1 MSRRGRR
8 NRGRGNV
15 VSGTVVKAPPT
26 GGDVTFSTAQ
36 VAEILRMQQ
45 GKTQAKLMP
54 RPETWSTDPF
64 GPGRALPPAPI
75 NVPRPDTGRADP
87 RAYQYDPAV
96 NLQLTTRQGHV
107 PWATLQA
114 AADQPLFR
122 KCIQLRKTI
131 CDLEFSVT
139 VDPAKVARY
148 AELDSAPKQDVE
160 SDLRQKYR
168 NDIARL
174 TDFFQTPDRKNGF
187 SWSQWTG
194 LIMENYLKY
203 DAVAIWPQYTYGGD
217 VFAFKVIDGKTIK
230 PLQDEYGERPLPPF
244 PAYQQILYGFPRGE
258 WTASVENVD
267 GKEIT
272 PGYPSDQLLYERR
285 IIRSETPYG
294 MSPTEIALI
303 EGLLWSSRFRWML
316 AEYTEGVQPESFLL
330 NKGELDWTPEQ
341 VTDYERYI
349 NQRLQGNTA
358 ERMKWPLLPP
368 GVEPVQSVYPGEKYR
383 TEYDLMIIK
392 LVAGC
397 FGVPVTELGFVETG
411 SLGATF
417 HEGNED
423 ILYRQTRRPD
433 AQWLGGIAT
442 KLACRHL
449 GMPGDLKVQILGL
462 ESEDEAAA
470 DAVAQNQVNGGRL
483 TINEDRA
490 RRGLPPYD
498 FAEADMPMLMT
509 QRGVVFLEGASEVE
523 PPGVLVTPVQGQ
535 PMQAP
540 PIGPDGNPLPAAAQQ
555 GTPPGAPAGKPPV
568 KPTAQITKPA
578 DSKQDTGQGKKPA
591 AKASLDKHAAT
602 RSTAD
607 EVYAQ
612 LAEDYPASALDW
624 VLHTVWDGPQMVPL
638 AQIDMSGKSTWRASH
653 EPEKV
658 GMFADKIQHKQGK
671 GKQIKPVVLVRTPGA
686 AKNVVI
692 DGHHRTLAYAQLKG
706 PVWAYVG
713 HVSHTTG
720 PWDSLHD
727 YQFSNPDDLGE
738 RGPGEAGGKADP
750 DAEVPSTAKASLEL
764 AAYRR
769 WVRKRVAPGRTFEFT
784 AGRTAVL
791 ELAPELAE
799 DERVTFKDLSP
810 PPGYPAWENE
820 WDSHGGACPVCKAN
834 EDDGA
839 KWAGAL
845 FPSGHNS
852 PPAHPNCQCDLIP
865 ARKA

>member
-8 NRGRGNV
+8 SRGRALAGAI
-15 VSGTVVKAPPT
+15 VKAPPQA
-26 GGDVTFSTAQ
+26 GGDVSFSTQQ
-36 VAEILRMQQ
+36 VAELLRLQQ

-54 RPETWSTDPF
+54 RPDTWSTDPF
-64 GPGRALPPAPI
+64 GPGRALPPALI
-75 NVPRPDTGRADP
+75 NIPRSDTGRADP
-87 RAYQYDPAV
+87 RSYQYDPAV
-96 NLQLTTRQGHV
+96 NLQLSTRQGHV

-174 TDFFQTPDRKNGF
+174 TDFFQTPDRKNGY
-187 SWSQWTG
+187 SWGQWTG

-203 DAVAIWPQYTYGGD
+203 DAVAIWPQYTFGGD

-258 WTASVENVD
+258 WTASVETVD
-267 GKEIT
+267 GEEIT

-341 VTDYERYI
+341 VTEYERYI

-433 AQWLGGIAT
+433 AQWLSGIAT
-442 KLACRHL
+442 KLARQHL
-449 GMPGDLKVQILGL
+449 GMSPDLKVQILGL

-470 DAVAQNQVNGGRL
+470 DQVVQNRVSSGRMTYNEARAQG
-483 TINEDRA
+483 
-490 RRGLPPYD
+490 GLPPYD
-498 FAEADMPMLMT
+498 FAEADMPVVVT

-540 PIGPDGNPLPAAAQQ
+540 PMGPDGNPLPPAAQQ
-555 GTPPGAPAGKPPV
+555 AGQQP
-568 KPTAQITKPA
+568 KPTPQITKP
-578 DSKQDTGQGKKPA
+578 QGTDAKPGGKPA
-591 AKASLDKHAAT
+591 AKAAIDKHAAT
-602 RSTAD
+602 RTTAD

-612 LAEDYPASALDW
+612 LAEDYPASSLDW
-624 VLHTVWDGPQMVPL
+624 VLHTAWDGPQMVPL
-638 AQIDMSGKSTWRASH
+638 SQVDMSGKSTWRASH
-653 EPEKV
+653 EQGKV
-658 GMFADKIQHKQGK
+658 DMFAAKIQHKQGK
-671 GKQIKPVVLVRTPGA
+671 DKQIKPVVLVRTPGS

-692 DGHHRTLAYAQLKG
+692 DGHHRTLAYEQVKG
-706 PVWAYVG
+706 PVWAYIG

-727 YQFSNPDDLGE
+727 YQFANPDDVGE
-738 RGPGEAGGKADP
+738 KNPAAADAGAAVD
-750 DAEVPSTAKASLEL
+750 DTAKSEV
-764 AAYRR
+764 AAFRR
-769 WVRKRVAPGRTFEFT
+769 WMRKRVAPGRTFEFT

-791 ELAPELAE
+791 DLDPSLADDP
-799 DERVTFKDLSP
+799 RVAFKDLSP

-820 WDSHGGACPVCKAN
+820 WDSHGGACPTCKAN
-834 EDDGA
+834 EDDGP

-845 FPSGHNS
+845 FPSGHNA
-852 PPAHPNCQCDLIP
+852 PPAHPNCQCDLIA
-865 ARKA
+865 ARKAQP

>member
-15 VSGTVVKAPPT
+15 VSGTVVKAPQT
-26 GGDVTFSTAQ
+26 GVTFSPQQ
-36 VAEILRMQQ
+36 VQALLNLQQ

-87 RAYQYDPAV
+87 RSYQYDPAV

-160 SDLRQKYR
+160 SNLRQKYR

-217 VFAFKVIDGKTIK
+217 IFAFKVIDGKTIK

-244 PAYQQILYGFPRGE
+244 PAFQQILYGFPRGE

-285 IIRSETPYG
+285 IIRNETPYG

-303 EGLLWSSRFRWML
+303 EGLLWSKRFSWML
-316 AEYTEGVQPESFLL
+316 SEFTEGVQPDSFLL
-330 NKGELDWTPEQ
+330 NKGEVDWTPEQ
-341 VTDYERYI
+341 VTEYERFL
-349 NQRLQGNTA
+349 NQRLGGNIA

-368 GVEPVQSVYPGEKYR
+368 GIEPVQSVSPGEKYKP
-383 TEYDLMIIK
+383 EYDLFIIK

-397 FGVPVTELGFVETG
+397 FGIPVTELNFVETG

-433 AQWLGGIAT
+433 ADWLGGVAT
-442 KLACRHL
+442 KLARAHL
-449 GMPGDLKVQILGL
+449 GMSPDLKVQILGL

-470 DAVAQNQVNGGRL
+470 DAVAQTQVNGGRL

-535 PMQAP
+535 PLQAP
-540 PIGPDGNPLPAAAQQ
+540 PIGPDGQPLPPAQ
-555 GTPPGAPAGKPPV
+555 GAPGGPPQGKQPP
-568 KPTAQITKPA
+568 KPTAQITQPA
-578 DSKQDTGQGKKPA
+578 DTKQDAKSGKKPPAKPA
-591 AKASLDKHAAT
+591 AKASLDKHAPA
-602 RSTAD
+602 RSISD

-612 LAEDYPASALDW
+612 LTEDYPASSLDW
-624 VLHTVWDGPQMVPL
+624 VLHTAWEGPQMVPL
-638 AQIDMSGKSTWRASH
+638 AQIDTSGRSTWRASH
-653 EPEKV
+653 EGDKV
-658 GMFADKIQHKQGK
+658 DMFADKIRHKQGK

-686 AKNVVI
+686 SKNIII
-692 DGHHRTLAYAQLKG
+692 DGHHRFLAYEQLNG
-706 PVWAYVG
+706 PVWAYIG

-727 YQFSNPDDLGE
+727 FQFSNPDDLGE
-738 RGPGEAGGKADP
+738 KSPADADAGAKAD
-750 DAEVPSTAKASLEL
+750 DTAKAATEL
-764 AAYRR
+764 RTYRR
-769 WVRKRVAPGRTFEFT
+769 WLSKRAAPGRTFEFS
-784 AGRTAVL
+784 AGRAAVL
-791 ELAPELAE
+791 ELDPSLA
-799 DERVTFKDLSP
+799 DDPRVTFKDLSP

-834 EDDGA
+834 EDGGP

-845 FPSGHNS
+845 YPSGHNA

>member
-8 NRGRGNV
+8 NRGRAIA
-15 VSGTVVKAPPT
+15 GTVVKAPQT
-26 GGDVTFSTAQ
+26 GVSFSPDQ
-36 VAEILRMQQ
+36 VQALLSMQQ

-54 RPETWSTDPF
+54 RPDTWSVDPF

-174 TDFFQTPDRKNGF
+174 TDFFQTPDRKNGY
-187 SWSQWTG
+187 SWGQWTG

-217 VFAFKVIDGKTIK
+217 IFAFKVIDGKTIK
-230 PLQDEYGERPLPPF
+230 PLQDEYGERPLPPY
-244 PAYQQILYGFPRGE
+244 PAFQQVLYGFPRGE

-267 GKEIT
+267 GKEVT

-316 AEYTEGVQPESFLL
+316 SEYTEGVQPESFLL

-349 NQRLQGNTA
+349 NQRLQGNTS

-397 FGVPVTELGFVETG
+397 FGVPITELGFVETG

-423 ILYRQTRRPD
+423 ILYRQTRKPD
-433 AQWLGGIAT
+433 ADWLGNIAT
-442 KLACRHL
+442 KLARQHL

-498 FAEADMPMLMT
+498 FAEADMPMYMT
-509 QRGVVFLEGASEVE
+509 QRGVVFLEGASETE

-540 PIGPDGNPLPAAAQQ
+540 PIGPDGNPLPPAQGAPG
-555 GTPPGAPAGKPPV
+555 GTPAGKPPV

-578 DSKQDTGQGKKPA
+578 DKKPDTKPASKPA
-591 AKASLDKHAAT
+591 AKASLDKHSPERAT
-602 RSTAD
+602 GD

-612 LAEDYPASALDW
+612 LAEDYPAGSLDW
-624 VLHTVWDGPQMVPL
+624 VLHTAWDGPQMVPL
-638 AQIDMSGKSTWRASH
+638 KQVDMAERDSWSASH
-653 EPEKV
+653 EPDRVAE
-658 GMFADKIQHKQGK
+658 FADKLQT
-671 GKQIKPVVLVRTPGA
+671 KPDKVKPAVLVRRPSSS
-686 AKNVVI
+686 KLMVV
-692 DGHHRTLAYAQLKG
+692 DGHHRTLAAEQAEMD
-706 PVWAYVG
+706 VNAYVG
-713 HVSHTTG
+713 TVSHDVG
-720 PWDSLHD
+720 PWDQLHD
-727 YQFSNPDDLGE
+727 HQFGRKS
-738 RGPGEAGGKADP
+738 GPQPGGQLD
-750 DAEVPSTAKASLEL
+750 TAKAAPALSGDLVRAVKDEL
-764 AAYRR
+764 AHYRR
-769 WVRKRVAPGRTFEFT
+769 WLRKRQAPGRTFEFHT
-784 AGRTAVL
+784 GRAAVL
-791 ELAPELAE
+791 AVVPSLAT
-799 DERVTFKDLSP
+799 DDRVTFKDL
-810 PPGYPAWENE
+810 PGPVGFPAQTIE
-820 WDSHGGACPVCKAN
+820 WDSHNGSCPVCKAN
-834 EDDGA
+834 ENEGA
-839 KWAGAL
+839 QPAGHI
-845 FPSGHNS
+845 FSSGHNS
-852 PPAHPNCQCDLIP
+852 PPAHPNCGCDLIA
-865 ARKA
+865 ARKAP